1 MRAVSRQHL
10 AAKAAPEGDSA
21 QPETPA
27 ASAASAIPASIPA
40 PISASISASGAPST
54 ATSGRAQTRGARSAA
69 GRGKKA
75 DAGAIGSS
83 GSAEAA
89 DTASTGDDGGAL
101 VDGRVSRAQGLRQ
114 RRRTQILDGARAL
127 FAQRGYH
134 ETSIQD
140 ILDAAGIARGT
151 FYLYFDSKRAIFGQL
166 VDDFLARIQAVVT
179 PVDVSPGAPPP
190 LAQLSGNVERVM
202 AVLQSGRDMT
212 RIILRLAE
220 GLDAECDAKMAD
232 FYARLIDLLTEAIDR
247 GQRMGLVRPCDPR
260 LAAHAAL
267 GGMKEVV
274 LQWIV
279 LRDSAPAER
288 EHVAQEVLAFS
299 LRGLFAAAP

>member
-10 AAKAAPEGDSA
+10 AAKAAPEGGGA

-27 ASAASAIPASIPA
+27 ASASASTSASIPGST
-40 PISASISASGAPST
+40 SA
-54 ATSGRAQTRGARSAA
+54 SGRAQARGARGAA

-75 DAGAIGSS
+75 ETGAAGLAGST

-89 DTASTGDDGGAL
+89 DTTGTPSTGDDGGAL

-127 FAQRGYH
+127 FSQRGYH

-166 VDDFLARIQAVVT
+166 VDDFLARIQAVVK

-267 GGMKEVV
+267 GGMKEVA